1 LSRSRLSGV
10 STPSDRARVLIVD
23 DEERVADTYRL
34 RLQST
39 YDVDVALGGRD
50 ALELVS
56 DDHDVVLLD
65 RRMPDISGDEV
76 LDEIRSR
83 DLDCKVV
90 MVTAVDPDFDI
101 VEMQCDDYIV
111 KPVDDGQLQE
121 VVDRVLRIAEYSERR
136 QKLGAK
142 KLKRNVLELEMR
154 DDELGDSEEYQRLE
168 DEIADLETEVDE
180 LEDELGLENVDRFL

>member
-1 LSRSRLSGV
+1 V

>member
-1 LSRSRLSGV
+1 
-10 STPSDRARVLIVD
+10 
-23 DEERVADTYRL
+23 
-34 RLQST
+34 
-39 YDVDVALGGRD
+39 
-50 ALELVS
+50 
-56 DDHDVVLLD
+56 
-65 RRMPDISGDEV
+65 MPDISGDEV

-111 KPVDDGQLQE
+111 KPVDDGQLEE

-154 DDELGDSEEYQRLE
+154 EEELQDSEEYQRLE
-168 DEIADLETEVDE
+168 SEIADLEEEVDE